1 MPTPSDDHLG
11 SPVNVIAADTE
22 SARHGCPPE
31 DRREQHNIS
40 SEEHVEAASHSPAG
54 ANGRSEG
61 EHDITEPVQVLTPV
75 SETPVSEAPGEVERR
90 SSPKAERA
98 EDASTAVEPSSPT
111 IGLLPP
117 PSDADYKAAQL
128 AHSMSNAAISSAEPD
143 DIPPAPLYLHYP
155 ELDYNRCIAPN
166 STTSFL
172 RPGSKFRGT
181 QQSDHQ
187 VYDVQVELK
196 DVDLAESTLCGYLRI
211 QGERAPQPSCVV
223 APEC

>member
-75 SETPVSEAPGEVERR
+75 SEAPGEVERR
-90 SSPKAERA
+90 SSPKVERA

-211 QGERAPQPSCVV
+211 QGERAPQSSCVV